1 MFIMCVRSIDSVCI
15 GWFVIWFTSVRESC
29 LFTLCFTVL
38 GYSCQTFKVLLLL
51 WRQLQEVCNTAY
63 MNTLFYVYPHRAV
76 FWWRG
81 QRGKSI
87 LVGGLTHFRSVCYVS
102 SGRLYKDSHWTPDS
116 WKVIVPCEAKH
127 WGSSD
132 ITTISASTGYTKKNL
147 HSVLLHQLYGP
158 FKAYGTVMGS
168 VLMYLQQQLSWR
180 CVFSPW
186 AACANTLCQW
196 MCVVCVCANVCTI

>member
-87 LVGGLTHFRSVCYVS
+87 LVGGCHFRSVAS
-102 SGRLYKDSHWTPDS
+102 SGRWQRSHGGEAS
-116 WKVIVPCEAKH
+116 WA
-127 WGSSD
+127 SN
-132 ITTISASTGYTKKNL
+132 ISLLLEQSTELWKFWFHHQVANALCSKN
-147 HSVLLHQLYGP
+147 
-158 FKAYGTVMGS
+158 
-168 VLMYLQQQLSWR
+168 
-180 CVFSPW
+180 VFCLFW
-186 AACANTLCQW
+186 
-196 MCVVCVCANVCTI
+196 